1 MNQIKQE
8 SLSNMP
14 PIATQLDSSAAIKLS
29 IGAKMTLER
38 SLMART
44 DIWHQIKIMRG
55 RHYDKETVLKAI
67 LKAVEPADLIPI
79 SYQVCGEDTYFI
91 ARNCGP
97 ALDKLCKTS
106 LIIKNASGDALILVI
121 ILGFASINN
130 LQVNLQPL
138 LLTALTKRYDPN
150 ERALNLEN
158 FHTDPDV
165 AKTVY
170 CPLSQLRTS
179 NHVLKLAKT
188 TITTLEYL
196 NLQHN
201 ELFNISAIENSNLT
215 GIKYLDLRHNNL
227 LNMCALAPLKN
238 LPITKL
244 WLDGNPLCENYWT
257 EKQYVES
264 AKKYCPHLQE
274 LDGVCVAPKMPFM
287 YKDYFGN
294 DKTQRLVQKFAM
306 HFFNLYDQPERSV
319 LRGLYHK
326 NAIYSM
332 SFAIPNT
339 VAAKKNLQQ
348 YMTYSR
354 NLMRRTQKKITTC
367 YQDQDEILTGHS
379 KLPKSY
385 HDRNSFKYDVMYD
398 DGKCLVICV
407 SGIFKKLSSGINV
420 LSFSRTFV
428 LLASEDNEY
437 HIMNDQYHIDV
448 APEKI
453 TPDKITPRIAYDEI
467 TPICFSPSEKNV
479 LIVRMGQITTLN
491 QEWCETYLSEAK
503 WDMRLALTSFMKDYK
518 SLSVPEHAF
527 YK

>member
-8 SLSNMP
+8 NLPNMP
-14 PIATQLDSSAAIKLS
+14 LIATQLDSSAAIKLS
-29 IGAKMTLER
+29 IGSKMTLER
-38 SLMART
+38 SLMARA
-44 DIWHQIKIMRG
+44 DIWHKVRIMRG
-55 RHYDKETVLKAI
+55 GHYDKEIVLKAI

-79 SYQVCGEDTYFI
+79 LYQVCGEDAFFI

-121 ILGFASINN
+121 TLGFASTRD
-130 LQVNLQPL
+130 LKVNIQPL
-138 LLTALTKRYDPN
+138 LLTALNKRYNPN
-150 ERALNLEN
+150 ERTLNLEN
-158 FHTDPDV
+158 FHTDSDL

-188 TITTLEYL
+188 TITTFKYL

-201 ELFNISAIENSNLT
+201 ELFNILAIENSDLT

-238 LPITKL
+238 LSITKL
-244 WLDGNPLCENYWT
+244 WLDGNPLCENYST

-274 LDGVCVAPKMPFM
+274 LDGVCVTAKMPFM
-287 YKDYFGN
+287 YKDYFGK
-294 DKTQRLVQKFAM
+294 DKTQPLMQKFAM
-306 HFFNLYDQPERSV
+306 HFFNLYDQPERTV

-326 NAIYSM
+326 NAVYSM
-332 SFAIPNT
+332 SFAIPNN

-348 YMTYSR
+348 YMTYNR
-354 NLMRRTQKKITTC
+354 NLMRKTQKKIITC
-367 YQDQDEILTGHS
+367 YQGQEEILTGHI

-385 HDRNSFKYDVMYD
+385 HDRDSFKYDLLYD
-398 DGKCLVICV
+398 DGKCLVMCV
-407 SGIFKKLSSGINV
+407 SGILKKLSLGINV

-428 LLASEDNEY
+428 LLASDDNEY
-437 HIMNDQYHIDV
+437 HILNDQYHIDA

-453 TPDKITPRIAYDEI
+453 TSDKITSKIAYDEI
-467 TPICFSPSEKNV
+467 MPICFSPSEKKILV
-479 LIVRMGQITTLN
+479 VRIGQITTLN